1 MHDSIKITEC
11 YYGPNPPKIGDKFT
25 VDGLGEFI
33 VREVAKN
40 PDRCIGC
47 LTGPE
52 YNKDLEYI
60 YSMYKDNTL
69 GIRKYRSFDDSDIR
83 EFREV
88 LFNLLTSLN
97 ISFDII
103 NYVKETDDESYLFVR
118 GSNCKCKLIDRFN
131 GCKVVFTGES
141 FALPSLDVMR
151 NIYKEKNE
159 DQNHKPTLNIQ
170 FLTLE
175 YFNTLFTNGHFLL
188 ADKVLLSTDVKELT
202 SEYMVSYLCATKPAK
217 DKLKSR
223 KLFFE
228 KCKDRMLCIADKDTV
243 AELLDG
249 LE

>member
-1 MHDSIKITEC
+1 MYSSIKITEC
-11 YYGPNPPKIGDKFT
+11 YYGPNPPKIGDKFMIE
-25 VDGLGEFI
+25 GLGEFI
-33 VREVAKN
+33 VREIAKN
-40 PDRCIGC
+40 PDRRIGC

-52 YNKDLEYI
+52 YNKDLEYV
-60 YSMYKDNTL
+60 YSMFKDNTY

-83 EFREV
+83 ELRGD
-88 LFNLLTSLN
+88 LFNLLTSLDV
-97 ISFDII
+97 SFYII
-103 NYVKETDDESYLFVR
+103 NYVKEIDNEPYLIVK
-118 GSNCKCKLIDRFN
+118 GSNCDCKLIDQFN

-151 NIYKEKNE
+151 NNYKEQTQ
-159 DQNHKPTLNIQ
+159 DSDFKPTLNIQ

-175 YFNTLFTNGHFLL
+175 YFNTLFVNGYFFL
-188 ADKVLLSTDVKELT
+188 ANKVLLSTDVRELT

-228 KCKDRMLCIADKDTV
+228 KCKDRMLCIENKDTV

>member
-1 MHDSIKITEC
+1 MNEIRITEC

-25 VDGLGEFI
+25 VKGLGEFI
-33 VREVAKN
+33 VRKVSKN
-40 PDRCIGC
+40 PDRRIGS
-47 LTGPE
+47 LTDPS
-52 YNKDLEYI
+52 YNKDLEYV
-60 YSMYKDNTL
+60 YSMYKDNTS

-83 EFREV
+83 KLRGD
-88 LFNLLTSLN
+88 LFNLLVSLD

-103 NYVKETDDESYLFVR
+103 NYVKETDDESYLIVG

-141 FALPSLDVMR
+141 FALPSLDVMK
-151 NIYKEKNE
+151 NNYKEQTQGS
-159 DQNHKPTLNIQ
+159 DFKPTLNIQ

-217 DKLKSR
+217 HKLKSR
-223 KLFFE
+223 KLFFD
-228 KCKDRMLCIADKDTV
+228 KCKDRMLCIEHKDTV
-243 AELLDG
+243 SELLDG